1 MIEYISGDIKRRLSS
16 GIILD
21 VKGIGYG
28 LELTIPDMCDLMSAK
43 ECSLWVHTRVRED
56 LIKLYGF
63 LAWEDKETFEALI
76 AVNGIGPKI
85 AMAILS
91 TLTPSELKRAVHEK
105 RIEILEL
112 VPGIGRRSAEKII
125 VEMTGKIDRL
135 STVERSRGSN
145 SMRHQD
151 VIFDAS
157 YEDQIV
163 QDVVGALVNLGFK
176 DKDVSRIVDASRK
189 LHPEADLPTLLKA
202 SLQSLRK
209 SPSLDI

>member
-1 MIEYISGDIKRRLSS
+1 MIEYLSGEIKRRHAS

-28 LELTIPDMCDLMSAK
+28 LELTIPDMCDLISAK

-63 LAWEDKETFEALI
+63 LVWEDKETFEALI

-85 AMAILS
+85 AIAILS

-105 RIEILEL
+105 RTEILEL

-135 STVERSRGSN
+135 STVERSRN
-145 SMRHQD
+145 SGGLRHQE
-151 VIFDAS
+151 VIFDTS
-157 YEDQIV
+157 YDDQMV

-176 DKDVSRIVDASRK
+176 DKDVGRIVDASRK
-189 LHPEADLPTLLKA
+189 LLPDADLPALLKA

-209 SPSLDI
+209 SPSIEM